1 MGIVLSAGETVNFDS
16 QNTLT
21 VNSDGLLE
29 FEASGS
35 GFSHIRGH
43 SNDINLNAV
52 DQISYTSSVEFEA
65 RSQGSMTF
73 TGASVSVDGQHSHM
87 TAQDEDFRLTA
98 TNFNWVNTPFIIMEA
113 TGHESLFDLHPNTLD
128 LVATRA
134 TYINADETFSAAFEN
149 VVATASFDSTSA
161 HDTNFVVENGGLI
174 TFTASNS
181 INFRAIDD
189 GSVIA
194 NIAGD
199 MTTVS
204 SNSDITFLA
213 EGMLGALG
221 GRYVLEDQYWLPE
234 ATTDNR
240 HRINRNTFGIEVT
253 NNDADLDLTA
263 VNQGGNIR
271 FFGIG
276 ANALIIPGTG
286 GVPPASPPS
295 GGPAAPDIPD
305 RLTDFAGNPMV
316 AGNGYGQLPRMPF
329 AFETDYCTGRQCSI
343 NGVPVCN
350 VVCPNISRVINEVAS
365 ALVRY
370 GLIDCLLPNGTSSGF
385 CINP

>member
-1 MGIVLSAGETVNFDS
+1 MGEGDILLSSGSTAFVAQNFLIQQVDPDLANDSTRSGTGLITFSGETVTLGASSFLTLNAEDNIEASSRRTTTLYSGATIVLSAGETVNFDS

-113 TGHESLFDLHPNTLD
+113 T
-128 LVATRA
+128 
-134 TYINADETFSAAFEN
+134 
-149 VVATASFDSTSA
+149 ASFDSTSA
-161 HDTNFVVENGGLI
+161 HDTNFVVENGGQI

-213 EGMLGALG
+213 EGMPGALG
-221 GRYVLEDQYWLPE
+221 
-234 ATTDNR
+234 
-240 HRINRNTFGIEVT
+240 
-253 NNDADLDLTA
+253 
-263 VNQGGNIR
+263 
-271 FFGIG
+271 
-276 ANALIIPGTG
+276 
-286 GVPPASPPS
+286 
-295 GGPAAPDIPD
+295 
-305 RLTDFAGNPMV
+305 
-316 AGNGYGQLPRMPF
+316 
-329 AFETDYCTGRQCSI
+329 
-343 NGVPVCN
+343 
-350 VVCPNISRVINEVAS
+350 
-365 ALVRY
+365 
-370 GLIDCLLPNGTSSGF
+370 
-385 CINP
+385 